1 MNGIEHPETAL
12 RKAGCSAKVIEHCR
26 AVCRTAMEF
35 THAFPVDRNL
45 IATGAMLHDIGR
57 SITHSIAHAQAGAKT
72 CRNFG
77 FSEEICRLVE
87 CHIGAGLTPDECTI
101 LNLVPRDCMPRTI
114 EEKIVAHAD
123 NMVRGKREISL
134 EGRLFRSPH
143 LSRRNKIRMYRLARE
158 IELFR

>member
-1 MNGIEHPETAL
+1 VNGIDHPETAL
-12 RKAGCSAKVIEHCR
+12 RKAGCSANVIEHCR

-35 THAFPVDRNL
+35 TRLFPVDRDL

-57 SITHSIAHAQAGAKT
+57 ATTHSIAHAQAGADI

-77 FSEEICRLVE
+77 FSEDICRLVE
-87 CHIGAGLTPDECTI
+87 CHIGAGLTADECAI
-101 LNLVPRDCMPRTI
+101 LNLVPRNCVPSTL

-123 NMVRGKREISL
+123 NLVKGTREISL
-134 EGRLFRSPH
+134 EARLLRSPH
-143 LSRRNKIRMYRLARE
+143 LSRRKKIRIYRLARE